1 MMKSHGSLSGALLCA
16 VLAVV
21 LAAVPARGV
30 SIGTCVMN
38 LGVDYLSS
46 REAALPGDHVRVQ
59 LTVGTGVIQGGTRA
73 TLHAVR
79 FFLQCN
85 GPVDHLLPCV
95 QEGTVVAYGG
105 DDTITT
111 TCPGATWA
119 TGHAAAARPN
129 QVVFMPSVPID
140 VPAGNPAYCQLEF
153 DVVVLGMPRA
163 RTPGVIEQLFAV
175 GFDQAD
181 AICDNGVRG
190 VVGTMS
196 GLRVCDGCN

>member
-1 MMKSHGSLSGALLCA
+1 MTTRRGSLSVA
-16 VLAVV
+16 VLSTVLVV
-21 LAAVPARGV
+21 VSAAVPAWGV

-38 LGVDYLSS
+38 LDVDYLSS

-59 LTVGTGVIQGGTRA
+59 LTLGAGFIQGGTRA

-85 GPVDHLLPCV
+85 GPVDHLLPCL
-95 QEGTVVAYGG
+95 QDGAVVAYGG

-129 QVVFMPSVPID
+129 QAVFTPTVPID
-140 VPAGNPAYCQLEF
+140 VPGGNPTYCQLEF

-163 RTPGVIEQLFAV
+163 PTPGVIEQLFAV
-175 GFDQAD
+175 GFDEAD
-181 AICDNGVRG
+181 AVCDNGLRG
-190 VVGTMS
+190 IVGTMS